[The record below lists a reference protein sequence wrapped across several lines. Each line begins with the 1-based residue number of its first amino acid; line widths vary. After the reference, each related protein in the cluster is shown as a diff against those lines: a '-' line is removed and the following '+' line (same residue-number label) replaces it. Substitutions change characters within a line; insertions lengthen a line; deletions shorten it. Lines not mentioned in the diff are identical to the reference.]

1 MSVGK
6 ADPAPVPAGP
16 TGPGALSGFRVLD
29 LTDGVAGQFAGR
41 ILADLGA
48 EVLLAE
54 PPGGSRVRTLPPAT
68 SAGDSALFWHL
79 NTGKRA
85 VTIPA
90 GPAGIAVA
98 QRLAASCDAVITDDV
113 TTAAALRADAQRV
126 VCLVTD
132 FAGHGP
138 YSDWAGSDMIHQAL
152 SGLMFLTGR
161 GTREPLY
168 GAGQRAYYSAGAAA
182 AAATLAALLERRRSG
197 RGQQVELNVHEVAAS
212 MAQNLV
218 TRYSYNGSFPTRH
231 KYAGACEVFA
241 CRDGWAVLFCPPG
254 RWARLCRILGA
265 PELGDDPRFATFA
278 QLVERWD
285 EAASGLA
292 PLLKDRSVAD
302 TVAAAQQASVMSAP
316 VMSLADVRACEH
328 LAARGFWRSVDHH
341 GRPRPLL
348 GPLFRMSGTPLA
360 RPRPAPDL
368 PAPVG
373 QFPADQFPADQFPA
387 DQFPADQ
394 ATAEAA
400 LAGQASADPAAVGP
414 GPRPP
419 RPLPLAGVT
428 VVELTTAWA
437 GPMTGRIL
445 AAFGA
450 DVIKV
455 EAAAAMDA
463 WRGPAAGGEG
473 NRYPD
478 FDPGPRPFN
487 RNNWFNTQNHG
498 KRSLALDLKS
508 PAAAPVLAELVRRAD
523 VVISNFAPG
532 VLARLGLGYDDA
544 RRLREDIIMVE
555 MPSAGT
561 GGPLTGFLGVGPT
574 MEALA
579 GMTALN
585 GYGDGVPVRTGPA
598 YADPIGAFTA
608 TCAVLG
614 ALHARS
620 STGRGQYV
628 EFAQREG
635 LLHWIGEYLL
645 ADPERPGEFTPHG
658 NRSAHAAPHDAYRC
672 AGEDRWVAVA
682 VGTDAQWSALCA
694 VIGRQDLA
702 ADPGLATVAG
712 RLGRA
717 GDIDAAMAAWAAGL
731 DNAVAARVLQHAGI
745 PAAPVLSG
753 QDLHDDQQLAAVGF
767 FVDVDHP
774 EAGQH
779 RYQGLPFHFSAT
791 PARYGGPAPCL
802 GQHTEQILREIGLDD
817 DEAAAFLRD
826 QAGGGGQPGPAR
838 AAP

>member
-1 MSVGK
+1 VSVGET
-6 ADPAPVPAGP
+6 DPAPVPAAAA
-16 TGPGALSGFRVLD
+16 GPGALSGFRVLD
-29 LTDGVAGQFAGR
+29 LSDGVAGQFAGR

-48 EVLLAE
+48 EMLLAE
-54 PPGGSRVRTLPPAT
+54 PPGGSPVRALPPAT
-68 SAGDSALFWHL
+68 AAGDSALFWHL
-79 NTGKRA
+79 NTGKSA
-85 VTIPA
+85 VMLPA
-90 GPAGIAVA
+90 GPDRIAA
-98 QRLAASCDAVITDDV
+98 AARLAAGCDAVITDDAA
-113 TTAAALRADAQRV
+113 TARVLRADGRRV

-132 FAGHGP
+132 FADRGP
-138 YSDWAGSDMIHQAL
+138 YAGWAGSDMIHQAL

-197 RGQQVELNVHEVAAS
+197 LGQQVELNVHEVAAAMS
-212 MAQNLV
+212 QNLV

-254 RWARLCRILGA
+254 RWARLCHILGA

-278 QLVERWD
+278 QLVQRWD

-360 RPRPAPDL
+360 GPRPAPDL
-368 PAPVG
+368 PAP
-373 QFPADQFPADQFPA
+373 ADQVPGNQACADPGV
-387 DQFPADQ
+387 
-394 ATAEAA
+394 
-400 LAGQASADPAAVGP
+400 AGQ

-463 WRGPAAGGEG
+463 WRGPVGGGEG

-478 FDPGPRPFN
+478 FDPGRRPFN

-508 PAAAPVLAELVRRAD
+508 PAATPVLAELVRRAD

-544 RRLREDIIMVE
+544 RHLREDIIMVE

-561 GGPLTGFLGVGPT
+561 GGPLAGFLGVGPT

-614 ALHARS
+614 ALHARAS
-620 STGRGQYV
+620 SGRGQYV

-635 LLHWIGEYLL
+635 LLHWIGEFLL
-645 ADPERPGEFTPHG
+645 ADPARPDEFTPHG

-672 AGEDRWVAVA
+672 AGEDRWVAMA
-682 VGTDAQWSALCA
+682 VLTDAQWDALCA
-694 VIGRQDLA
+694 VITRPDLG
-702 ADPGLATVAG
+702 ADPELATVAG
-712 RLGRA
+712 RLHRT
-717 GDIDAAMAAWAAGL
+717 GDIDAAVAAWAAGL
-731 DNAVAARVLQHAGI
+731 ENAPAARVLQQAGI

-753 QDLHDDQQLAAVGF
+753 QDLHDDQQLAALGF
-767 FVDVDHP
+767 FIDVDHP
-774 EAGQH
+774 EAGRH

-802 GQHTEQILREIGLDD
+802 GEHTEQILRETGLDD
-817 DEAAAFLRD
+817 DEIAAFLRD
-826 QAGGGGQPGPAR
+826 QAGGDAQPGPAR
-838 AAP
+838 SVP

>member
-1 MSVGK
+1 MSP
-6 ADPAPVPAGP
+6 AETDPAPVPAGQDG
-16 TGPGALSGFRVLD
+16 TGALAGFLVLD
-29 LTDGVAGQFAGR
+29 ISDGVAGQFAGR

-54 PPGGSRVRTLPPAT
+54 PPGGSRVRTLPPSTA
-68 SAGDSALFWHL
+68 AGDSALFWHL
-79 NTGKRA
+79 NAGKRA
-85 VTIPA
+85 VTVPA
-90 GPAGIAVA
+90 GPDRIAA
-98 QRLAASCDAVITDDV
+98 AARLAATCDAVIADDD
-113 TTAAALRADAQRV
+113 TTARLLRADGHRV

-132 FAGHGP
+132 FADHGP
-138 YSDWAGSDMIHQAL
+138 YAGWAGSDMIHQAL
-152 SGLMFLTGR
+152 SGLMFQTGR

-182 AAATLAALLERRRSG
+182 AAAAMAALLERRRSG
-197 RGQQVELNVHEVAAS
+197 LGQQVQLNVHEVAAAMS
-212 MAQNLV
+212 QNLV

-231 KYAGACEVFA
+231 RYAGACEVFA

-254 RWARLCRILGA
+254 RWAGLCRVLGA

-278 QLVERWD
+278 QLVKRWD
-285 EAASGLA
+285 EAAAGLA

-302 TVAAAQQASVMSAP
+302 TVAAAQRAGIMSAP

-328 LAARGFWRSVDHH
+328 LAARGFWRSVEHH

-360 RPRPAPDL
+360 GPRPAPDL

-373 QFPADQFPADQFPA
+373 RAAVGRA
-387 DQFPADQ
+387 AVGRAAVGRAPADQ
-394 ATAEAA
+394 AP
-400 LAGQASADPAAVGP
+400 AGQGP
-414 GPRPP
+414 RPPRPP

-455 EAAAAMDA
+455 EAATAMDA
-463 WRGPAAGGEG
+463 WRGPADGGEG

-508 PAAAPVLAELVRRAD
+508 PAAAPVLAALVRRAD
-523 VVISNFAPG
+523 VVISNYAPG

-555 MPSAGT
+555 MPSAGA
-561 GGPLTGFLGVGPT
+561 GGPLAGFLGVGPT

-614 ALHARS
+614 ALHARM

-635 LLHWIGEYLL
+635 LLHWVGEFLL
-645 ADPERPGEFTPHG
+645 ADPERPAEFTPHG

-672 AGEDRWVAVA
+672 AGADRWVALA
-682 VGTDAQWSALCA
+682 VQTDAQWAALCA
-694 VIGRQDLA
+694 VIGRPDLA
-702 ADPGLATVAG
+702 SDPGLATAAG
-712 RLGRA
+712 RLART
-717 GDIDAAMAAWAAGL
+717 GDIDGAVAAWAAVL
-731 DNAVAARVLQHAGI
+731 DNAAAARVLQQAGV

-753 QDLHDDQQLAAVGF
+753 RDLHDDQQLAALGF
-767 FVDVDHP
+767 FVDVEHP
-774 EAGQH
+774 EAGRH

-802 GQHTEQILREIGLDD
+802 GQHTEEILRETGCGDDAVAGL
-817 DEAAAFLRD
+817 LD
-826 QAGGGGQPGPAR
+826 QVAGAGHPGPAR
-838 AAP
+838 SAS

>member
-1 MSVGK
+1 
-6 ADPAPVPAGP
+6 
-16 TGPGALSGFRVLD
+16 VLD
-29 LTDGVAGQFAGR
+29 LCDGVAGQFAGR

-54 PPGGSRVRTLPPAT
+54 PPGGSRVRALPPST
-68 SAGDSALFWHL
+68 PAGDSALFWHL
-79 NTGKRA
+79 NTGKIA
-85 VTIPA
+85 VTLPAGRGRIPA
-90 GPAGIAVA
+90 AA
-98 QRLAASCDAVITDDV
+98 RLAAGRDAVIADDA
-113 TTAAALRADAQRV
+113 TTARLLRADDQRV

-138 YSDWAGSDMIHQAL
+138 YAGWAGSDMIHQAL

-161 GTREPLY
+161 GAREPLY
-168 GAGQRAYYSAGAAA
+168 GAGQRSYYSAGAAA

-197 RGQQVELNVHEVAAS
+197 LGQQVELNVHEVAAAMS
-212 MAQNLV
+212 QNLV

-231 KYAGACEVFA
+231 KYAGACEIFA

-254 RWARLCRILGA
+254 RWARLCHILGA
-265 PELGDDPRFATFA
+265 PELGDDPRYATFA
-278 QLVERWD
+278 ELVERWD
-285 EAASGLA
+285 EAAAGLA

-328 LAARGFWRSVDHH
+328 LAARGFWRGVDHH

-360 RPRPAPDL
+360 GPRPAPDL
-368 PAPVG
+368 PASAGGAPVDEPFVDEPFVDRAFADRAFADRASAG
-373 QFPADQFPADQFPA
+373 QARTD
-387 DQFPADQ
+387 
-394 ATAEAA
+394 AA
-400 LAGQASADPAAVGP
+400 FAGQASAELAAEELAAADSGRP
-414 GPRPP
+414 LPRL
-419 RPLPLAGVT
+419 LPLAGVT

-463 WRGPAAGGEG
+463 WRGPAGGGEG

-561 GGPLTGFLGVGPT
+561 GGPLAGFLGVGPT

-614 ALHARS
+614 ALHARA

-635 LLHWIGEYLL
+635 LLHWIGEFLL
-645 ADPERPGEFTPHG
+645 ADQERPAEFTPHG

-672 AGEDRWVAVA
+672 AGEDRWVAVT
-682 VGTDAQWSALCA
+682 VLTDTQWTALCEA
-694 VIGRQDLA
+694 IGRPDLA
-702 ADPGLATVAG
+702 ADRSLATAAG
-712 RLGRA
+712 RLARA
-717 GDIDAAMAAWAAGL
+717 GDIDAAVAAWAGAQ
-731 DNAVAARVLQHAGI
+731 DNAAAARILQQAGV

-753 QDLHDDQQLAAVGF
+753 QGMHDDQQLAALGF

-774 EAGQH
+774 EAGRH

-802 GQHTEQILREIGLDD
+802 GQHTEQILRETGLDD
-817 DEAAAFLRD
+817 HEIAPFLRD
-826 QAGGGGQPGPAR
+826 QAGGGAQPGPAR
-838 AAP
+838 SAT

>member
-1 MSVGK
+1 VSGGQPG
-6 ADPAPVPAGP
+6 PAPVPPASVR
-16 TGPGALSGFRVLD
+16 TGALTGFRVLD
-29 LTDGVAGQFAGR
+29 TSDGVAGQFAGR

-48 EVLLAE
+48 QVLLAE
-54 PPGGSRVRTLPPAT
+54 PPGGSRMRELPPRT
-68 SAGDSALFWHL
+68 PAGDSALFWHL
-79 NTGKRA
+79 NAGKTA
-85 VTIPA
+85 VAVPDGPGKIPA
-90 GPAGIAVA
+90 LA
-98 QRLAASCDAVITDDV
+98 RLAAGCDAVIADDPG
-113 TTAAALRADAQRV
+113 TARALRADEQRV
-126 VCLVTD
+126 TCLVTD
-132 FAGHGP
+132 FADRGP
-138 YSDWAGSDMIHQAL
+138 YAGWAGSDMIHQAL
-152 SGLMFLTGR
+152 SGLMFTTGR

-182 AAATLAALLERRRSG
+182 AAAALAALLERRRSG
-197 RGQQVELNVHEVAAS
+197 LGQRVELSVHEVAAA

-231 KYAGACEVFA
+231 RYAGACEVFA

-278 QLVERWD
+278 QLVQRWD
-285 EAASGLA
+285 EAAARLA

-316 VMSLADVRACEH
+316 VMTLADVRACEH
-328 LAARGFWRSVDHH
+328 LAVRGFWRTVEQHD
-341 GRPRPLL
+341 RQRTLL

-360 RPRPAPDL
+360 GPRPAPDR
-368 PAPVG
+368 PALADQP
-373 QFPADQFPADQFPA
+373 PADAA
-387 DQFPADQ
+387 PADQ
-394 ATAEAA
+394 AR
-400 LAGQASADPAAVGP
+400 ADPAPAGP
-414 GPRPP
+414 GPRPSGAS

-428 VVELTTAWA
+428 VLELTTAWA

-463 WRGPAAGGEG
+463 WRGPAGGGEG

-508 PAAAPVLAELVRRAD
+508 PAAATVLSRLIPRAD
-523 VVISNFAPG
+523 VVLSNFAPG

-544 RRLREDIIMVE
+544 RRLRADIIMVE

-561 GGPLTGFLGVGPT
+561 GGPLAGFLGVGPT

-598 YADPIGAFTA
+598 YADPIGALTA

-614 ALHARS
+614 ALHARARS
-620 STGRGQYV
+620 GRGQYV

-635 LLHWIGEYLL
+635 LLHWIGEFLL
-645 ADPERPGEFTPHG
+645 ADPARPQEFTPHG

-682 VGTDAQWSALCA
+682 VQTDAQWAALCA
-694 VIGRQDLA
+694 VIGRPDLG
-702 ADPGLATVAG
+702 ADPGLAAAAG
-712 RLGRA
+712 RLRQA
-717 GDIDAAMAAWAAGL
+717 GDIDAAVATWAAGL
-731 DNAVAARVLQHAGI
+731 DNAAAARVLQQAGV

-753 QDLHDDQQLAAVGF
+753 QDLHDDPQLAALGF

-774 EAGQH
+774 EAGRH

-802 GQHTEQILREIGLDD
+802 GQHTGQILREIGLDD
-817 DEAAAFLRD
+817 DEAAALLRD
-826 QAGGGGQPGPAR
+826 QAAGAGNSGPAGTVS
-838 AAP
+838 

>member
-1 MSVGK
+1 VSVGEP
-6 ADPAPVPAGP
+6 DPARVPAGP
-16 TGPGALSGFRVLD
+16 AGTRALSGFRVLD
-29 LTDGVAGQFAGR
+29 LCDGVAGQFAGR

-54 PPGGSRVRTLPPAT
+54 PPGGSRVRALPPT
-68 SAGDSALFWHL
+68 TPAGDSALFWHL
-79 NTGKRA
+79 NTGKIA
-85 VTIPA
+85 VTLPVGPGRIPA
-90 GPAGIAVA
+90 AA
-98 QRLAASCDAVITDDV
+98 RLAAGRDAVIADDA
-113 TTAAALRADAQRV
+113 TTARLLRADDQRV

-132 FAGHGP
+132 FANHGP
-138 YSDWAGSDMIHQAL
+138 YAGWAGSDMIHQAL

-161 GTREPLY
+161 GAREPLY

-197 RGQQVELNVHEVAAS
+197 LGQQVELTVHEVAAAMS
-212 MAQNLV
+212 QNLV

-254 RWARLCRILGA
+254 RWARLCHILGA

-285 EAASGLA
+285 EAAAGLA
-292 PLLKDRSVAD
+292 PLLKYRSVAD

-316 VMSLADVRACEH
+316 VMSLADVRSCEH

-360 RPRPAPDL
+360 APRPAPDL

-373 QFPADQFPADQFPA
+373 GAPVG
-387 DQFPADQ
+387 
-394 ATAEAA
+394 EAFLDRA
-400 LAGQASADPAAVGP
+400 FVDRASAGQAAAELAAADPGR
-414 GPRPP
+414 RPS
-419 RPLPLAGVT
+419 RPLPLVGVT
-428 VVELTTAWA
+428 VVELATAWA

-455 EAAAAMDA
+455 EAAAAMDV
-463 WRGPAAGGEG
+463 WRGPAGGGEG

-508 PAAAPVLAELVRRAD
+508 PAATPVLADLVRRAD

-544 RRLREDIIMVE
+544 RRLRGDIIMVE

-561 GGPLTGFLGVGPT
+561 GGPLAGFLGVGPT

-614 ALHARS
+614 ALHARA

-635 LLHWIGEYLL
+635 LLHWIGEFLL
-645 ADPERPGEFTPHG
+645 ADPERPAEFTPHG

-682 VGTDAQWSALCA
+682 VLTDTQWTALCE
-694 VIGRQDLA
+694 VIGRPDLA

-712 RLGRA
+712 RLGRT
-717 GDIDAAMAAWAAGL
+717 GDLDAAVAAWAAGL
-731 DNAVAARVLQHAGI
+731 DNAAAARDLQQAGI

-753 QDLHDDQQLAAVGF
+753 QDLHDDQQLAALGF
-767 FVDVDHP
+767 FVDVEHP
-774 EAGQH
+774 EAGRH

-802 GQHTEQILREIGLDD
+802 GQHTEQILRETGLDD
-817 DEAAAFLRD
+817 KEVTALLRD
-826 QAGGGGQPGPAR
+826 QATAAGNRGPAR
-838 AAP
+838 SAT